1 MMSNKKRNR
10 RRNRSEVSSASSCE
24 ERSPAAKRPASTESN
39 AMSSNTPAIMA
50 AVEEE
55 PSISQIWQVLIKIQA
70 DVTKILSDNQELRK
84 DVESLKTS
92 MQCHATEVDA
102 LKTQNRKLV
111 QSNCALQSE
120 PNELGR
126 RLQALE
132 YEHDA
137 LEQYTR
143 KFNVEIHGV
152 LEYEGENLQD
162 IVMKIGLKMSLDVT
176 TQDID
181 IVHRYRLFRKS
192 QAIKSIRV
200 RFTSYKKRREF
211 YKGRFH
217 LKETNITEITGIAQ
231 GYADGRIFV
240 NKNLTQYRQEVLA
253 KERKMKKANKIFRVW
268 TVDGKIFVQKTED
281 SRPVRISEI
290 WELDE
295 PAT

>member
-1 MMSNKKRNR
+1 MSNKKRNR
-10 RRNRSEVSSASSCE
+10 RRNRSEVSSASSSE
-24 ERSPAAKRPASTESN
+24 ERSPTAKRPASTESN
-39 AMSSNTPAIMA
+39 TMSSNTPAIMA

-92 MQCHATEVDA
+92 MQFHATEVDA
-102 LKTQNRKLV
+102 LKTQNGKLV

-120 PNELGR
+120 LNELGR
-126 RLQALE
+126 RAQALE

-152 LEYEGENLQD
+152 PEYEGENLQD
-162 IVMKIGLKMSLDVT
+162 IVMKIGLKMSVDVT

-181 IVHRYRLFRKS
+181 IVHRLFRKS
-192 QAIKSIRV
+192 QAIKPIIV
-200 RFTSYKKRREF
+200 RFTLDKKRREF

-240 NKNLTQYRQEVLA
+240 NKNFTQYRQEVLA
-253 KERKMKKANKIFRVW
+253 KGRKMKKANKIFRVW

>member
-10 RRNRSEVSSASSCE
+10 RRNRSEVSSASSSE
-24 ERSPAAKRPASTESN
+24 ERSPTAKRPASTESN
-39 AMSSNTPAIMA
+39 TMSSNTPAIMA

-92 MQCHATEVDA
+92 MQFHATEVDA
-102 LKTQNRKLV
+102 LKTQNGKLV

-120 PNELGR
+120 LNELGR
-126 RLQALE
+126 RAQALE

-143 KFNVEIHGV
+143 KFNAEIHGV
-152 LEYEGENLQD
+152 PEYEGENLQD
-162 IVMKIGLKMSLDVT
+162 IVMKIGLKMSVDVT

-181 IVHRYRLFRKS
+181 IVHRLFRKS
-192 QAIKSIRV
+192 QAIQPIIV

-211 YKGRFH
+211 Y
-217 LKETNITEITGIAQ
+217 
-231 GYADGRIFV
+231 
-240 NKNLTQYRQEVLA
+240 RQIPF
-253 KERKMKKANKIFRVW
+253 ERNEYYGDHWNCTRLCEWKDLCQREPY
-268 TVDGKIFVQKTED
+268 TV
-281 SRPVRISEI
+281 
-290 WELDE
+290 
-295 PAT
+295 

>member
-1 MMSNKKRNR
+1 MSNKKRNR
-10 RRNRSEVSSASSCE
+10 RRNRSEVSSASSSE
-24 ERSPAAKRPASTESN
+24 ERSPTAKRPASTESN
-39 AMSSNTPAIMA
+39 TMSSNTPAIMA

-102 LKTQNRKLV
+102 LKTQNGKLV

-120 PNELGR
+120 LNELGKR
-126 RLQALE
+126 VQALE

-143 KFNVEIHGV
+143 KFNAEIHSV
-152 LEYEGENLQD
+152 LEHEGENLQD
-162 IVMKIGLKMSLDVT
+162 IVMKIGLKMSVDVT

-181 IVHRYRLFRKS
+181 IVHRLFRKS
-192 QAIKSIRV
+192 QAIKPIIV
-200 RFTSYKKRREF
+200 RFTLYKKRREF

-253 KERKMKKANKIFRVW
+253 KGRKMKKANKIFRVW

>member
-1 MMSNKKRNR
+1 
-10 RRNRSEVSSASSCE
+10 
-24 ERSPAAKRPASTESN
+24 
-39 AMSSNTPAIMA
+39 MSSNTPAIMV

-55 PSISQIWQVLIKIQA
+55 PSISQIWQVLIKMQA

-102 LKTQNRKLV
+102 LKTQNGKLV

-120 PNELGR
+120 LNELGKR
-126 RLQALE
+126 VQALE
-132 YEHDA
+132 YEHNA

-143 KFNVEIHGV
+143 KFNAEIHSV
-152 LEYEGENLQD
+152 LEHEGENLQD
-162 IVMKIGLKMSLDVT
+162 IVMKIGLKMSVDVT

-181 IVHRYRLFRKS
+181 IVHRLFRKS
-192 QAIKSIRV
+192 QAIKPIIV
-200 RFTSYKKRREF
+200 RFTLDKKRREF

>member
-1 MMSNKKRNR
+1 MSNKKRNR
-10 RRNRSEVSSASSCE
+10 RRNRSEVSSASFSE

-39 AMSSNTPAIMA
+39 TMSSNTPAIMA

-92 MQCHATEVDA
+92 MQFHATEVDA
-102 LKTQNRKLV
+102 LKTQNGKLV

-120 PNELGR
+120 LNELGR
-126 RLQALE
+126 RAQALE
-132 YEHDA
+132 YEQDA

-152 LEYEGENLQD
+152 PEYEGENLQD
-162 IVMKIGLKMSLDVT
+162 IVMKIGLKMSVDVT

-181 IVHRYRLFRKS
+181 IVHRLFRKS
-192 QAIKSIRV
+192 QVIKPIIV
-200 RFTSYKKRREF
+200 RFPSYKKRREF
-211 YKGRFH
+211 YKGRFY
-217 LKETNITEITGIAQ
+217 LKETNITEIIGIAQ
-231 GYADGRIFV
+231 GYANGRIFV
-240 NKNLTQYRQEVLA
+240 NENLTQYRQEVLA
-253 KERKMKKANKIFRVW
+253 KARKMKKANKIFRVW
-268 TVDGKIFVQKTED
+268 TVDGKIFVRKTED

>member
-1 MMSNKKRNR
+1 MMSNKKRNLQ
-10 RRNRSEVSSASSCE
+10 RNRSEVSSASSSE

-39 AMSSNTPAIMA
+39 AMSSNTPAIMV

-55 PSISQIWQVLIKIQA
+55 PSMNPVLIKMQA

-102 LKTQNRKLV
+102 LKTQNGKLV

-120 PNELGR
+120 LNELGR
-126 RLQALE
+126 RVQALE
-132 YEHDA
+132 YKHNA

-152 LEYEGENLQD
+152 PEYEGENLQD
-162 IVMKIGLKMSLDVT
+162 IVMKIGLKMSVDVT

-181 IVHRYRLFRKS
+181 IVHRLFRKS
-192 QAIKSIRV
+192 QAIKPIIV
-200 RFTSYKKRREF
+200 RFTLYKKRREF

-217 LKETNITEITGIAQ
+217 LKETNITEIIGIAQ

-240 NKNLTQYRQEVLA
+240 NKNLTQYRHEVLA
-253 KERKMKKANKIFRVW
+253 KARKMKKVNKIFRV
-268 TVDGKIFVQKTED
+268 
-281 SRPVRISEI
+281 
-290 WELDE
+290 
-295 PAT
+295 

>member
-1 MMSNKKRNR
+1 MSNKKRNR
-10 RRNRSEVSSASSCE
+10 RRNRSEVSSASFSE

-39 AMSSNTPAIMA
+39 TMSSNTPAIMA

-55 PSISQIWQVLIKIQA
+55 PSISQVCQVLIKIQA

-92 MQCHATEVDA
+92 MQFHATEVDA
-102 LKTQNRKLV
+102 LKTQNGKLV

-120 PNELGR
+120 LNELGR
-126 RLQALE
+126 RVQALE

-143 KFNVEIHGV
+143 KFNVEIYGV
-152 LEYEGENLQD
+152 PEYEGENLQD
-162 IVMKIGLKMSLDVT
+162 IVMKIGLKMSVDVT

-181 IVHRYRLFRKS
+181 IVHRLFRKW
-192 QAIKSIRV
+192 QVIKPIIV
-200 RFTSYKKRREF
+200 RFPSYKKRREF
-211 YKGRFH
+211 YKGRFY
-217 LKETNITEITGIAQ
+217 LKETNITEIIGIAQ
-231 GYADGRIFV
+231 GYANGRIFV
-240 NKNLTQYRQEVLA
+240 NENLTQYRQEVLA
-253 KERKMKKANKIFRVW
+253 KARKMKKANKIFRVW
-268 TVDGKIFVQKTED
+268 TVDGKIFARKTED

>member
-1 MMSNKKRNR
+1 MSNKKRNR
-10 RRNRSEVSSASSCE
+10 RRNRSEVSSASFSE

-39 AMSSNTPAIMA
+39 TMSSNTPAIMA

-92 MQCHATEVDA
+92 MQFHATEVDA
-102 LKTQNRKLV
+102 LKTQNGKLV

-120 PNELGR
+120 LNELGR
-126 RLQALE
+126 RVQALE

-152 LEYEGENLQD
+152 PEYEGENLQD
-162 IVMKIGLKMSLDVT
+162 IVMKIGLKMSVDVT

-181 IVHRYRLFRKS
+181 IVHRLFRKS
-192 QAIKSIRV
+192 QVIKPIIV
-200 RFTSYKKRREF
+200 RFPSYKKRREF
-211 YKGRFH
+211 YKGRFY
-217 LKETNITEITGIAQ
+217 LKETNITEIIGIAQ
-231 GYADGRIFV
+231 GYANGRIFV
-240 NKNLTQYRQEVLA
+240 NENLTQYRQEVLA
-253 KERKMKKANKIFRVW
+253 KARKMKKANKIFRVW
-268 TVDGKIFVQKTED
+268 TVGGKIFVRKTED

>member
-1 MMSNKKRNR
+1 MSNKKGNR
-10 RRNRSEVSSASSCE
+10 RRNRSEVRSASSSE

-92 MQCHATEVDA
+92 MQCYATEVDA
-102 LKTQNRKLV
+102 LKTQNGKLV

-120 PNELGR
+120 LNELGR
-126 RLQALE
+126 RVQALE

-152 LEYEGENLQD
+152 PEYEGENPQD
-162 IVMKIGLKMSLDVT
+162 IVMKIGLKMSVDVT

-181 IVHRYRLFRKS
+181 IVHRLFRNS
-192 QAIKSIRV
+192 QAIKPIIV
-200 RFTSYKKRREF
+200 RFTLYKKRREF
-211 YKGRFH
+211 HKGRFH

-253 KERKMKKANKIFRVW
+253 KARKMKKANKIFRVW
-268 TVDGKIFVQKTED
+268 TVDGKNFCPENRGFQT
-281 SRPVRISEI
+281 S
-290 WELDE
+290 
-295 PAT
+295 

>member
-1 MMSNKKRNR
+1 MSNKKGNR
-10 RRNRSEVSSASSCE
+10 RRNRSEVRSASSSE

-92 MQCHATEVDA
+92 MQFHATEVDA
-102 LKTQNRKLV
+102 LKTQNGKLV

-120 PNELGR
+120 LNELGR
-126 RLQALE
+126 RVQALE

-152 LEYEGENLQD
+152 PEYEGENLQD
-162 IVMKIGLKMSLDVT
+162 IVMKIGLKMSVDVT

-192 QAIKSIRV
+192 QAIKSILV

-217 LKETNITEITGIAQ
+217 LKETNITEIIGIAQ
-231 GYADGRIFV
+231 GYAEGRIFV
-240 NKNLTQYRQEVLA
+240 NENLTQCRQEVLA
-253 KERKMKKANKIFRVW
+253 KARKMK
-268 TVDGKIFVQKTED
+268 
-281 SRPVRISEI
+281 
-290 WELDE
+290 
-295 PAT
+295 

>member
-1 MMSNKKRNR
+1 
-10 RRNRSEVSSASSCE
+10 
-24 ERSPAAKRPASTESN
+24 
-39 AMSSNTPAIMA
+39 MSSNTPAIMV

-92 MQCHATEVDA
+92 MQFHATEVDA
-102 LKTQNRKLV
+102 LKTQNGKLV

-120 PNELGR
+120 LNELGR
-126 RLQALE
+126 RAQALE
-132 YEHDA
+132 YEQDA

-152 LEYEGENLQD
+152 PEYEGENLQD
-162 IVMKIGLKMSLDVT
+162 IVMKIGLKMSVDVT

-181 IVHRYRLFRKS
+181 IVHQLFRKS
-192 QAIKSIRV
+192 QAIKPIIV
-200 RFTSYKKRREF
+200 RFTLYKKRREF

-217 LKETNITEITGIAQ
+217 LKETNLTEITGIAQ

-253 KERKMKKANKIFRVW
+253 KARKMKKANKIFRVW
-268 TVDGKIFVQKTED
+268 TVDGKIFVRKTED

-295 PAT
+295 PATRCLYYD

>member
-1 MMSNKKRNR
+1 MSNKKRNR
-10 RRNRSEVSSASSCE
+10 RINRSEVSSASSCE

-102 LKTQNRKLV
+102 LKTQNGKLV

-120 PNELGR
+120 LNELGR
-126 RLQALE
+126 RVQALE

-152 LEYEGENLQD
+152 PEYEGENLQD
-162 IVMKIGLKMSLDVT
+162 IVMKIGLKMSVDVT

-181 IVHRYRLFRKS
+181 IVHRLFRKS
-192 QAIKSIRV
+192 QAIQPIIV
-200 RFTSYKKRREF
+200 RFTSYKKRRE
-211 YKGRFH
+211 
-217 LKETNITEITGIAQ
+217 
-231 GYADGRIFV
+231 V
-240 NKNLTQYRQEVLA
+240 YRQIPF
-253 KERKMKKANKIFRVW
+253 ERNEYYGDHWNCTRLCEWKDLCQRKPY
-268 TVDGKIFVQKTED
+268 TV
-281 SRPVRISEI
+281 
-290 WELDE
+290 
-295 PAT
+295 